1 MIRGSQ
7 MGTVTTRTVHNTDLG
22 RRKSATKLEGDAAG
36 APGKRRVRTSRGDPT
51 QDHHQDGRWKHEK
64 GIRNPCACSERMVR
78 TDFSA
83 YKQCA
88 CGAPLLGTNLPLLQ
102 IRHPPLHGLPAAAI
116 SQPCRPAPALP
127 AVRGAFW
134 SSKALS
140 REKVRSYHFLAG
152 SPLESQIERQQEL
165 RPPTPPLFGV
175 KLSRRG
181 RNRRVTSQGLVV
193 HHHLHRG
200 SSDKGQA
207 LEGPDDGE
215 ELLVANRP
223 PLLASSQTLRHE
235 RHRQP
240 RTILLLKE
248 GRPHPTV

>member
-1 MIRGSQ
+1 MAVGNPPPSWKETQ
-7 MGTVTTRTVHNTDLG
+7 P
-22 RRKSATKLEGDAAG
+22 AP
-36 APGKRRVRTSRGDPT
+36 PGKRRVRTSRGDPT

-64 GIRNPCACSERMVR
+64 GIRNPCACSERKVS

-152 SPLESQIERQQEL
+152 HPLEGDVEHQQEL
-165 RPPTPPLFGV
+165 SPAAPALFTV
-175 KLSRRG
+175 ELRRG
-181 RNRRVTSQGLVV
+181 RRDGRVASQGLMV

-200 SSDKGQA
+200 SSDERQA

-235 RHRQP
+235 RHRP
-240 RTILLLKE
+240 PLNILLLKE